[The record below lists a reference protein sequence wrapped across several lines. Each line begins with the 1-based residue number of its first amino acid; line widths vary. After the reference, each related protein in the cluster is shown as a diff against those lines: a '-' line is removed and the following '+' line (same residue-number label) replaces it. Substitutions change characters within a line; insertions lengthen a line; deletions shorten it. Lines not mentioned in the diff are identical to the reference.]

1 LNVGAEEVLQDVEID
16 QRRLAAK
23 TVEKARAICAAHSV
37 FIHIQFVFSILAFNF
52 CLSIVHNGKDILK

>member
-1 LNVGAEEVLQDVEID
+1 LHVGAEEVLQDVEID

-37 FIHIQFVFSILAFNF
+37 FIHIQFGFIFFN
-52 CLSIVHNGKDILK
+52 IAY